1 MIVVAGR
8 LTVDRRHVA
17 AVTPHMLTMAEASR
31 AEPGCLR
38 FAYLHDDDDPG
49 TFYVCEAWRTESALA
64 LHKRRPHRRAW
75 RSVWRRYG
83 VTLDYLHELT
93 LRTSRGAVLLGVGVV
108 APDPRRPA
116 SFTAATD
123 QGSGAYAAH
132 CLTHSTRRG
141 YSFKATALDAAEH
154 PGEWCAG
161 CRTAPVRA
169 ADEPTRGDLMK
180 WAVVL
185 AFFDA
190 TGVPDDAGSEDV
202 SAPRQRRRASRARR
216 TDPPHLRAVD
226 DPDDDAAARS

>member
-17 AVTPHMLTMAEASR
+17 AVTPYMVAMTEASR

-49 TFYVCEAWRTESALA
+49 TFYVCEAWRTASALT

-75 RSVWRRYG
+75 RRVWPRFG

-93 LRTSRGAVLLGVGVV
+93 LKAPPGALLLGVGVI
-108 APDPRRPA
+108 APDPREPA
-116 SFTAATD
+116 SFTAAID
-123 QGSGAYAAH
+123 KQGAYAAH
-132 CLTHSTRRG
+132 CLTHSTRRS
-141 YSFKATALDAAEH
+141 YPHKATALDAAEH

-161 CRTAPVRA
+161 CGTVPDVERS
-169 ADEPTRGDLMK
+169 RGDLTE

-190 TGVPDDAGSEDV
+190 TGVPDDAGSEGV
-202 SAPRQRRRASRARR
+202 SAPRQRRRGG
-216 TDPPHLRAVD
+216 T
-226 DPDDDAAARS
+226 